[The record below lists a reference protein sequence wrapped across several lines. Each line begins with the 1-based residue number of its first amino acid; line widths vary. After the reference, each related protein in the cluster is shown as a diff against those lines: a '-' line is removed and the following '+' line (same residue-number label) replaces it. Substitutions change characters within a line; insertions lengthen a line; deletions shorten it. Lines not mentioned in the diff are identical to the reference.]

1 MTIAGFIK
9 ATESHKPPSLH
20 LGELGNMAVNEKV
33 KTIRKKL
40 LNPLRALQG
49 MKPHHHTS
57 APAVT
62 DVNAN
67 TRLVN
72 GTNSSSVR

>member
-1 MTIAGFIK
+1 MIITGFIK

-40 LNPLRALQG
+40 LNPLKALLG
-49 MKPHHHTS
+49 MKGHHHS
-57 APAVT
+57 S
-62 DVNAN
+62 DIN
-67 TRLVN
+67 TNNNNKTRSQLTN
-72 GTNSSSVR
+72 GDRA